1 MNQLQSVVVYMYH
14 LLALFCNNSESLWR
28 SGNPKVCSPWWG
40 SAIIRHPSDA
50 LQTLLQGWGSLHGRR
65 GGRRS
70 CKKQDQRSLNI
81 KQTLQTQWKTSY
93 TIEKNNWPCAK
104 INFHRLTILE
114 GIGLV
119 WTTSKNWK
127 KGVRKVTNAQKCN
140 ILWACF
146 NKYWNIHKVLKYSP
160 TCSSVTAEEPSSG
173 LAVSSPKWM
182 DSL

>member
-1 MNQLQSVVVYMYH
+1 MGVCHHTPSQWCSSNSASGLRQPPWKERRKKKLQ
-14 LLALFCNNSESLWR
+14 ET
-28 SGNPKVCSPWWG
+28 G
-40 SAIIRHPSDA
+40 SKITKHK
-50 LQTLLQGWGSLHGRR
+50 T
-65 GGRRS
+65 
-70 CKKQDQRSLNI
+70 N
-81 KQTLQTQWKTSY
+81 TVQTQWKTSY
-93 TIEKNNWPCAK
+93 TIEKNNLPCAK